1 MHKFLWLIAA
11 VFAALVSPTLA
22 AQAPAVAPTTAPPK
36 LADPIVIADF
46 ARVPFISQPRLSP
59 DGTALA
65 GLVNVKGAPGIAI
78 LNLFNNADRPI
89 YITIPEGTNAYSI
102 RWVNND
108 NLVVG
113 LYALL
118 PMPDGQRFTVSR
130 LMGINRKTSKLSRLL
145 WNLNGQSAA
154 NVIWT
159 ASDGSPTIL
168 VEAQNSIYMGE
179 EFWPAIYRVNVETG
193 KSNVVVRGRS
203 LVLDWFA
210 DGAGNVRAGSSYND
224 DRRQFKLIYR
234 GETGG
239 TFQTVDAADT
249 RKQEVLTAPFLFLPG
264 TDNALAFQD
273 NPQGRSAI
281 YEINLKTQQDL
292 RTVYTAPEGSE
303 VESAVVSHDGKTLL
317 GVSYSGKQSGMTWFD
332 PDLSAVQAAIDKS
345 VPGRSARIVSI
356 SADKSRMLLIIDRPD
371 SPGALYYFDINGE
384 KLQRIAFFN
393 EALGSKPLNPVRM
406 IQYTARDG
414 LQIEAVLTLP
424 RDRPA
429 KKIPVIM
436 LPHGGPWA
444 QDTLTYDYWAQFL
457 ASRGYAVI
465 QPNFRGSTGYGS
477 AFVRKG
483 EGQMGLAMQDDIT
496 DALAWAVKE
505 GIADPKRAC
514 IVGASYGGYAAMWGI
529 AKDPELY
536 RCAVSIA
543 GVANLRREV
552 NDFGNY
558 YMGGKYRDDWKRM
571 TPDFAAVSPFNAVDR
586 IKAPLLLI
594 HGKKDITVDHGQS
607 NAMFGKMRGAG
618 KQVELVTLP
627 EADHGFSR
635 EADRVTLLTALE
647 AFLFKHNPPD
657 PRPVP

>member
-1 MHKFLWLIAA
+1 MRKFVWLIAA
-11 VFAALVSPTLA
+11 LFAALVSPTLA

-36 LADPIVIADF
+36 LADPIAIADF
-46 ARVPFISQPRLSP
+46 ARVPFVSQPRLSP
-59 DGTALA
+59 DGTAMA

-89 YITIPEGTNAYSI
+89 YITLPEGTNAYSV

-108 NLVVG
+108 NLVIGVD
-113 LYALL
+113 ALL
-118 PMPDGQRFTVSR
+118 PTPDGERFSVSR
-130 LMGINRKTSKLSRLL
+130 LIAVNRKTVKLSKIL
-145 WNLNGQSAA
+145 WHLNGQNAA
-154 NVIWT
+154 SVIWI
-159 ASDGSPTIL
+159 ANDGSPTIL
-168 VEAQNSIYMGE
+168 VEAQNSIYLGE
-179 EFWPAIYRVNVETG
+179 DFWPAVYRVNVETG
-193 KSNVVVRGRS
+193 KGTVVLRGRA
-203 LVLDWFA
+203 LVMDWFA

-224 DRRQFKLIYR
+224 DRREFKLIYR
-234 GETGG
+234 GEAGG
-239 TFQTVDAADT
+239 MFKTVDAADT
-249 RKQEVLTAPFLFLPG
+249 RKREDLTSPFLFLAG

-281 YEINLKTQQDL
+281 YEIDLKTQQDL

-303 VESAVVSHDGKTLL
+303 VEGAIVSDDGKTLL
-317 GVSYSGKQSGMTWFD
+317 GVRYGGKQSGTFWLD
-332 PDLSAVQAAIDKS
+332 PELSEIQSAIDKS
-345 VPGRSARIVSI
+345 VPGRSARIVSL
-356 SADKSRMLLIIDRPD
+356 SADRSRMIVIIDRPD
-371 SPGALYYFDINGE
+371 SPGSVYYFDINGE
-384 KLQRIAFFN
+384 KLQRIAFIN
-393 EALGSKPLNPVRM
+393 EALGTKPLNPVRM
-406 IQYTARDG
+406 IQYSARDG
-414 LQIEAVLTLP
+414 LHIEAVLTLP

-429 KKIPVIM
+429 KKLPVIM

-444 QDTLTYDYWAQFL
+444 QDTLAFDYWAQFL

-647 AFLFKHNPPD
+647 AFLIKHNPPD